1 MSYPLPFSETHRD
14 CLQEV
19 ANVAMGAAGESLAE
33 YAGGFVELP
42 IPVIRYLAPKH
53 LYEGLM
59 EQHGQCNVSAAVQSF
74 AGDTGTAYAMVVISD
89 EALKALA
96 VARKLELTDSESEQ
110 NLVCALTATVTETC
124 LAMLAE
130 LSGRSFTYE
139 PLFIA
144 GMHEPL
150 TNLHLDDLVSLDYVT
165 SVEIA
170 YTLENSPIACDLM
183 LLFPETLNQPL
194 LDLLDQILAQ

>member
-19 ANVAMGAAGESLAE
+19 ANVAMGAAAESLAD
-33 YAGGFVELP
+33 YVGGFVELP
-42 IPVIRYLAPKH
+42 IPVIRYLAPNQ
-53 LYEGLM
+53 LYEGLI
-59 EQHGQCNVSAAVQSF
+59 EQHGECQVSAGVQAF
-74 AGDTGTAYAMVVISD
+74 AGENGAAYAMVVVSD
-89 EALKALA
+89 ESLLALA
-96 VARKLELTDSESEQ
+96 KARQLTLDDLEVEQ
-110 NLVCALTATVTETC
+110 NLVRALTATITETC
-124 LAMLAE
+124 LTMMAE
-130 LSGRSFTYE
+130 LSGREFTFE

-150 TNLHLDDLVSLDYVT
+150 ANLHLDDLVSLDFVT
-165 SVEIA
+165 SVEIC
-170 YTLENSPIACDLM
+170 YTLENSPFACDLL